1 MRIFWI
7 KIPKEIQWI
16 VTLLILWV
24 LFWLYK
30 NLALV
35 SIIILSIIF
44 IILFFIWLFKL
55 LNLDNYFDNTYWK
68 IIWTIFILL
77 SFIPW
82 YFWWYM
88 IMNYDESNKYLQE
101 KSFEWFIQIWQFA
114 VKWRS
119 FTARN
124 IINEL
129 ETNMVEDLK
138 EKAVI
143 ETVNNLWKNMSN
155 WNIKTPIIEPNATFE
170 SWVIKLNPEIRF
182 VQ

>member
-1 MRIFWI
+1 MRIFWV
-7 KIPKEIQWI
+7 KIPKELQWI
-16 VTLLILWV
+16 VALLILW
-24 LFWLYK
+24 LLAWLYK

-44 IILFFIWLFKL
+44 LILFFIWLSKL

-88 IMNYDESNKYLQE
+88 ILNYDESNKYLQE

-119 FTARN
+119 FTVKN
-124 IINEL
+124 IIKEV
-129 ETNMVEDLK
+129 ETNMVENLK

-143 ETVNNLWKNMSN
+143 DTLNNLWKNTST
-155 WNIKTPIIEPNATFE
+155 WNIKIPIIEPNVSFE
-170 SWVIKLNPEIRF
+170 SWALKLNPEIKF
-182 VQ
+182 TK